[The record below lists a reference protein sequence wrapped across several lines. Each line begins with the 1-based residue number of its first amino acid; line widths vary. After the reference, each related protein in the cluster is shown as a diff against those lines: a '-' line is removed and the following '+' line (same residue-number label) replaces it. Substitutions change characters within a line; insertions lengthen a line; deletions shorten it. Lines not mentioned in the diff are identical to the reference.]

1 MFLKRFPENPLIQ
14 KIKINGR
21 FISVYVPLDKLEAF
35 KERYNRLGHGYGT
48 LAIGEGVMH
57 DYAHNSRNK
66 HLDWLIK
73 KSQHEHFHFI
83 LPALATPS
91 NLEMFLNH
99 FDADLTQLQRHEIVS
114 GYESYISK
122 MSMERVLECSKI
134 YEYISAAINQQDF
147 YVKQLMPLFNEL
159 CIRIDTYC
167 QAVNEQEKIPSTIQL
182 GNRTINAKKAFD
194 TVSNFFGHIGIIIQ
208 LANKLREL
216 QEENETCV
224 AIIEE
229 FNQLFEKASSMP
241 LPDML
246 KLSPEL
252 SRELADNFP
261 FIDAKISEFYL
272 HIKEQLSERLNTSEL
287 VFTPKEAEL
296 SNYDKAIAILN
307 NQGKIGNTIIN
318 LITRLAENQN
328 SWNPYWRNS
337 NAKMELI
344 INAVLNAEK
353 GADFASIL
361 NDKQSELYT
370 ALNMQRLLPV
380 TILGNLGFYHAKS
393 AIRAE
398 NELAKHN
405 DIKDTSASII

>member
-35 KERYNRLGHGYGT
+35 KERYNRLGHEYET
-48 LAIGEGVMH
+48 LAIGEGAMH
-57 DYAHNSRNK
+57 DYAHNTRNK
-66 HLDWLIK
+66 HLGWLFK
-73 KSQHEHFHFI
+73 KSPHEHFHFI

-91 NLEMFLNH
+91 NLEAFLGH
-99 FDADLTQLQRHEIVS
+99 FDEDLSQLQKQEIVT
-114 GYESYISK
+114 GYESYIGK
-122 MSMERVLECSKI
+122 MSMERVLEFAKI
-134 YEYISAAINQQDF
+134 YEYIAAAINQQDL
-147 YVKQLMPLFNEL
+147 YAKQLMPLFNQL
-159 CIRIDTYC
+159 CIQIETYD
-167 QAVNEQEKIPSTIQL
+167 QAVDEQKRIASTIQL
-182 GNRTINAKKAFD
+182 GNRAINAKEAFD
-194 TVSNFFGHIGIIIQ
+194 TVSNFFGHLVIIIKF
-208 LANKLREL
+208 ANKLRKL
-216 QEENETCV
+216 QENETCL
-224 AIIEE
+224 APSSEIIEE
-229 FNQLFEKASSMP
+229 FNRLFEKASSMP

-261 FIDAKISEFYL
+261 FMDARINELYL

-287 VFTPKEAEL
+287 VFIPKTH
-296 SNYDKAIAILN
+296 YDKAIAILN
-307 NQGKIGNTIIN
+307 NQGTIGNTIIN
-318 LITRLAENQN
+318 LINRLAEHQN

-337 NAKMELI
+337 NAKVELI

-353 GADFASIL
+353 GRDFASIL

-405 DIKDTSASII
+405 DINDTSASII

>member
-35 KERYNRLGHGYGT
+35 KERYDRLGHKYET

-66 HLDWLIK
+66 HLGWLIK

-91 NLEMFLNH
+91 NLEAFLNH
-99 FDADLTQLQRHEIVS
+99 FDADLTQLQGHEIVS

-122 MSMERVLECSKI
+122 MSLERVLEFSKI
-134 YEYISAAINQQDF
+134 YEYISAAISYEDL
-147 YVKQLMPLFNEL
+147 YAKKIMPLLSEL
-159 CIRIDTYC
+159 CIQIGAYD
-167 QAVNEQEKIPSTIQL
+167 QAVNEKKKIPSTIQL

-208 LANKLREL
+208 FANKLREL

-261 FIDAKISEFYL
+261 FMDVKISELYL

-398 NELAKHN
+398 NELAKHD